1 MYFGWI
7 FLVLGIVKVFNKKNR
22 IMTKYFKI
30 ETSILLISLLIY
42 FALIKDFFNPTLYLN
57 LILVV
62 GIYFFPVKVI
72 INRKSSDLSLILISS
87 FIITVTLVL
96 SYVTYVLENT
106 NNSLKLILLID
117 TLINLIIIYKM
128 ISVKNKLYIYHFI
141 LLLFIVMTLYK

>member
-1 MYFGWI
+1 
-7 FLVLGIVKVFNKKNR
+7 
-22 IMTKYFKI
+22 MTKYFKI

-72 INRKSSDLSLILISS
+72 INRKSSDLLLILISS

>member
-1 MYFGWI
+1 MLFFA
-7 FLVLGIVKVFNKKNR
+7 FLYNKHQ
-22 IMTKYFKI
+22 YHH
-30 ETSILLISLLIY
+30 
-42 FALIKDFFNPTLYLN
+42 YLN

>member
-1 MYFGWI
+1 
-7 FLVLGIVKVFNKKNR
+7 
-22 IMTKYFKI
+22 MTKYFKI